1 MNYAPYVIN
10 YLSTK
15 EDIAEIYLV
24 PKAFISERRG
34 NRLIKISDTLLTP
47 EDIRDTLVA
56 LRSYTSS
63 ILGPLGREG
72 VFSFGLQNI
81 GRFRVS
87 YITQRGSYAVH
98 ILKTPYNIP
107 SLSKICEDKE
117 GISKLEEIVRL
128 HNSGV
133 VIIQCKNQAMASPFV
148 YSFLQSLCENY
159 SKVIYILESPLSFF
173 LKHGQSLVIQR
184 EVGVDVESF
193 EEGVKDAFYIN
204 PDILYLGQ
212 REMIISIKE
221 VDYLRKLLGKET
233 LIFLSLSAVEKDLL
247 DSFEGYIRAWVAL
260 ERGEKGLYKLSF
272 KHTEPQASESR

>member
-1 MNYAPYVIN
+1 MNYIPYIIN

-15 EDIAEIYLV
+15 EDITEIYLV
-24 PKAFISERRG
+24 PKAFMSEKRG
-34 NRLIKISDTLLTP
+34 NKLVKISDALLTS
-47 EDIRDTLVA
+47 EDIRDTLIA
-56 LRSYTSS
+56 LRSHTPSA
-63 ILGPLGREG
+63 LGPLGREG

-87 YITQRGSYAVH
+87 YITQRGSYVVH
-98 ILKTPYNIP
+98 ILKTPYHIP
-107 SLSKICEDKE
+107 PLNKICQDKD
-117 GISKLEEIVRL
+117 GINKLEEIVRL

-133 VIIQCKNQAMASPFV
+133 VIIQCKNQAMASTFA

-159 SKVIYILESPLSFF
+159 SKVIYILESPLSFL

-212 REMIISIKE
+212 REIIPVKE
-221 VDYLRKLLGKET
+221 VDYLKRLLEEET
-233 LIFLSLSAVEKDLL
+233 LIFLSLSVVEKDLL
-247 DSFEGYIRAWVAL
+247 NSFEGYIRALKRRW
-260 ERGEKGLYKLSF
+260 
-272 KHTEPQASESR
+272 

>member
-63 ILGPLGREG
+63 VLGPLGREG

-107 SLSKICEDKE
+107 S
-117 GISKLEEIVRL
+117 
-128 HNSGV
+128 
-133 VIIQCKNQAMASPFV
+133 
-148 YSFLQSLCENY
+148 
-159 SKVIYILESPLSFF
+159 
-173 LKHGQSLVIQR
+173 
-184 EVGVDVESF
+184 
-193 EEGVKDAFYIN
+193 
-204 PDILYLGQ
+204 
-212 REMIISIKE
+212 
-221 VDYLRKLLGKET
+221 
-233 LIFLSLSAVEKDLL
+233 
-247 DSFEGYIRAWVAL
+247 
-260 ERGEKGLYKLSF
+260 
-272 KHTEPQASESR
+272 

>member
-1 MNYAPYVIN
+1 MNYIPYIIN

-15 EDIAEIYLV
+15 EDITEIYLV
-24 PKAFISERRG
+24 PKAFMSEKRG
-34 NRLIKISDTLLTP
+34 NKLVKISDALLTS
-47 EDIRDTLVA
+47 EDIRDTLIA
-56 LRSYTSS
+56 LRSHTPSA
-63 ILGPLGREG
+63 LGPLGREG

-87 YITQRGSYAVH
+87 YITQRGSYVVQ
-98 ILKTPYNIP
+98 ILKTPYHIP
-107 SLSKICEDKE
+107 PLNKICQDKD
-117 GISKLEEIVRL
+117 GINKLEEIVRL

-133 VIIQCKNQAMASPFV
+133 VIIQCKNQAMASTFA

-159 SKVIYILESPLSFF
+159 SKVIYILESPLSFL

-212 REMIISIKE
+212 REIIPVKE
-221 VDYLRKLLGKET
+221 VDYLKRLLEEET
-233 LIFLSLSAVEKDLL
+233 LIFLSLSVVEKDLL
-247 DSFEGYIRAWVAL
+247 NSFEGYIRAWVSL
-260 ERGEKGLYKLSF
+260 EMEEKGLCTLSF
-272 KHTEPQASESR
+272 KHTELRASENH